1 MVKIAVPKPMT
12 HRDVQNLPIHVLQ
25 DAGEHANKYQQ
36 PFTAL
41 PVLLMSYLHEPFC
54 EILCI
59 QIQMQNYTLTGEYS
73 Y

>member
-12 HRDVQNLPIHVLQ
+12 HQSVQNLPIHVLQ

-41 PVLLMSYLHEPFC
+41 TVLLMSYLNEQFC
-54 EILCI
+54 ETFKFKCKII
-59 QIQMQNYTLTGEYS
+59 H
-73 Y
+73 